1 MVLPVEYKIR
11 IIHDGQVVEPSDYSK
26 IVIVNQ
32 IVDRI
37 VNETGMTAS
46 FSLFIQEKDGVA

>member
-37 VNETGMTAS
+37 VNEIYEHGA
-46 FSLFIQEKDGVA
+46 DGPEAENG